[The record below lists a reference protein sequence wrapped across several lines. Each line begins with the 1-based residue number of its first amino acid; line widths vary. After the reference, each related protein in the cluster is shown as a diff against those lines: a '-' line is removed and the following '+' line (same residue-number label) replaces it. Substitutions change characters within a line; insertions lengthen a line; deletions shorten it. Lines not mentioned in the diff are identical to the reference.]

1 MRQVRQLQLLPSD
14 EFFAESDDNTR
25 LMLVLNALPD
35 AKLLAWLRECRRQR
49 RDDYPYEVL
58 WRCLAAKSVYRIEQ
72 LSGARPR
79 TSAQSGAAAHGGD
92 QQFGGHSSRLS
103 FQPPAQATV
112 Q

>member
-49 RDDYPYEVL
+49 RDD
-58 WRCLAAKSVYRIEQ
+58 
-72 LSGARPR
+72 
-79 TSAQSGAAAHGGD
+79 
-92 QQFGGHSSRLS
+92 
-103 FQPPAQATV
+103 
-112 Q
+112 